1 MPVSSALSFERI
13 QTMSLKKWKMREYS
27 LRVKRRV
34 SSGEEKEKL
43 TRMLR
48 IVRNRI
54 KKANQSIQP
63 DG

>member
-1 MPVSSALSFERI
+1 MEI
-13 QTMSLKKWKMREYS
+13 LKKWKMREYS

-48 IVRNRI
+48 IVRNKI
-54 KKANQSIQP
+54 KAITK
-63 DG
+63 